1 MDELEL
7 ELKLVMGEDGVF
19 REYKEPYCV
28 IECPEKEDYDH
39 IVEMV
44 ERGEKMRW
52 IPISDRMPE
61 IDQKV
66 LIYTKTEIITCGWY
80 TEAHGPAYNKGFETE
95 NGFMWLATASYWMP
109 LPEPPGVDHDP
120 N

>member
-1 MDELEL
+1 MDELKFL
-7 ELKLVMGEDGVF
+7 IGEEGIF

-52 IPISDRMPE
+52 IPVSERLPDRTMPPRDVLVYHDLGCGMF
-61 IDQKV
+61 IDRAWYSYDKKRWCSVLGMKLKV
-66 LIYTKTEIITCGWY
+66 T
-80 TEAHGPAYNKGFETE
+80 H
-95 NGFMWLATASYWMP
+95 WMP
-109 LPEPPGVDHDP
+109 LPEPPEVDHDP
-120 N
+120 D